1 MMEATTTQRQVTYGG
16 LGWAVEGMGEVGPV
30 LMPRSCLCEL
40 GHLFVLSFRKTFIL
54 SMHFHH
60 SWARRR
66 RGGKETFTPQI
77 FMVGTGLP
85 HTRPAKSAGDARRVP
100 PTGYSPV
107 E

>member
-30 LMPRSCLCEL
+30 LMPRASVGKDIFSFC
-40 GHLFVLSFRKTFIL
+40 HLERPLFSPCISTTVGQGDGGEGRRHS
-54 SMHFHH
+54 HH
-60 SWARRR
+60 RFLWWGQGSR
-66 RGGKETFTPQI
+66 
-77 FMVGTGLP
+77 
-85 HTRPAKSAGDARRVP
+85 TRPAKSAGDARRVP